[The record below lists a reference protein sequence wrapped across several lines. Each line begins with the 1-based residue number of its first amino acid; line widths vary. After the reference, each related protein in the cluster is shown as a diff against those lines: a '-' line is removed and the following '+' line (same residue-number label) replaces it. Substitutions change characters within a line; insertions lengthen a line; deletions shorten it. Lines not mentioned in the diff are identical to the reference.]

1 MYIYIY
7 ICKFVYFGI
16 KFFIFYTLFLN
27 DIKIGFFIKSL
38 ILEVDFIN
46 TKDEKIDKIVT
57 KIKLTKLIHGS
68 LSIPILLYK
77 IGKNIKNT
85 PWIKYI
91 YKLTSLN
98 VLEFFLRIKISSYF
112 LSKVRIYINNIGAKN
127 NSAIDVQLSLGISK
141 YLSVKLSI
149 VNNKNNIKLIIKLFL
164 ILNSKLNLFIP
175 IPITINIIPQEKLLN
190 ISPNN
195 KKYIKNARACMK
207 RGKALEILVHP
218 KTYKKIVSEEV
229 EKDISKK
236 EVQDNIR
243 RYLKSVLNRK
253 PDIYN
258 GYKSLDL
265 EKVENII
272 SYIASKV
279 KNLTIT
285 SLNKYLWYIDM
296 LSFNKRAVAITG
308 LTYQNQK
315 FGPTIVYKK
324 YDELSLLDDKYQRE
338 DIETENGNTTKII
351 SNNNFNLDKISSS
364 EKEIIDTIIKLLKN
378 KNVTDISEMSHRE
391 DGWKKTK
398 RFEQISFEY
407 AMNLKLI

>member
-1 MYIYIY
+1 MKVYCPYCKKEVEYKIEKRELKEFRGTQVNTFENVAICNECNQDLYVNKIEDENNERIYKIY
-7 ICKFVYFGI
+7 REKANIIKAEDIVKLREKYDISQRELTAILGFGKMTI
-16 KFFIFYTLFLN
+16 NRYERGGLPT
-27 DIKIGFFIKSL
+27 KSQS
-38 ILEVDFIN
+38 DY
-46 TKDEKIDKIVT
+46 
-57 KIKLTKLIHGS
+57 IKLLIENDDKF
-68 LSIPILLYK
+68 I
-77 IGKNIKNT
+77 
-85 PWIKYI
+85 
-91 YKLTSLN
+91 
-98 VLEFFLRIKISSYF
+98 E
-112 LSKVRIYINNIGAKN
+112 KVKEAYE
-127 NSAIDVQLSLGISK
+127 
-141 YLSVKLSI
+141 
-149 VNNKNNIKLIIKLFL
+149 KNNI
-164 ILNSKLNLFIP
+164 N
-175 IPITINIIPQEKLLN
+175 E
-190 ISPNN
+190 
-195 KKYIKNARACMK
+195 
-207 RGKALEILVHP
+207 

-296 LSFNKRAVAITG
+296 LSFNKRSVAITG

-324 YDELSLLDDKYQRE
+324 YDELSLLGDKYQRE

-351 SNNNFNLDKISSS
+351 SNENFNLDKINDS

-378 KNVTDISEMSHRE
+378 KKVTDISKMSHRE

-398 RFEQISFEY
+398 RLEKISFEY
-407 AMNLKLI
+407 AMNLNIIK

>member
-1 MYIYIY
+1 MKVYCPYCKKEVEYKIEQRELKEFRGIEVNTFENVAICNECNQDLYVNKIEDENNERIYKIY
-7 ICKFVYFGI
+7 REKANIIKAEDIVKLREKYDISQRELTAILGFGKMTI
-16 KFFIFYTLFLN
+16 NRYERGGLPT
-27 DIKIGFFIKSL
+27 KSQS
-38 ILEVDFIN
+38 DY
-46 TKDEKIDKIVT
+46 
-57 KIKLTKLIHGS
+57 IKLLIENEDKF
-68 LSIPILLYK
+68 I
-77 IGKNIKNT
+77 
-85 PWIKYI
+85 
-91 YKLTSLN
+91 
-98 VLEFFLRIKISSYF
+98 E
-112 LSKVRIYINNIGAKN
+112 KVNEAYENNI
-127 NSAIDVQLSLGISK
+127 
-141 YLSVKLSI
+141 
-149 VNNKNNIKLIIKLFL
+149 
-164 ILNSKLNLFIP
+164 
-175 IPITINIIPQEKLLN
+175 ITE
-190 ISPNN
+190 
-195 KKYIKNARACMK
+195 
-207 RGKALEILVHP
+207 
-218 KTYKKIVSEEV
+218 KTYKKIVSEGQE
-229 EKDISKK
+229 ENISKK
-236 EVQDNIR
+236 RVQENIR
-243 RYLKSVLNRK
+243 RYLKEVLNRK

-265 EKVENII
+265 EKVEDII

-351 SNNNFNLDKISSS
+351 SNDNFNLDKISSS

-378 KNVTDISEMSHRE
+378 KNVTDISEMSHKE

-407 AMNLKLI
+407 AMNLKLIK

>member
-1 MYIYIY
+1 MKVYCPYCKNEVEYKIEQRELKEFRGIEVNTFENVAICNECNQDLYVNKIEDENNERIYKIY
-7 ICKFVYFGI
+7 REKANIIKAEDIVKLREKYDISQRELTAILGFGKMTI
-16 KFFIFYTLFLN
+16 NRYERGGLPT
-27 DIKIGFFIKSL
+27 KSQS
-38 ILEVDFIN
+38 DY
-46 TKDEKIDKIVT
+46 
-57 KIKLTKLIHGS
+57 IKLLIENEDKF
-68 LSIPILLYK
+68 I
-77 IGKNIKNT
+77 
-85 PWIKYI
+85 
-91 YKLTSLN
+91 
-98 VLEFFLRIKISSYF
+98 E
-112 LSKVRIYINNIGAKN
+112 KVNEAYENNNI
-127 NSAIDVQLSLGISK
+127 
-141 YLSVKLSI
+141 
-149 VNNKNNIKLIIKLFL
+149 
-164 ILNSKLNLFIP
+164 
-175 IPITINIIPQEKLLN
+175 TE
-190 ISPNN
+190 
-195 KKYIKNARACMK
+195 
-207 RGKALEILVHP
+207 
-218 KTYKKIVSEEV
+218 KTYKKIVSEGQE
-229 EKDISKK
+229 ENISKK
-236 EVQDNIR
+236 RVQENIR
-243 RYLKSVLNRK
+243 RYLKEVLNRK

-351 SNNNFNLDKISSS
+351 SNENFNLDKINDS

-378 KNVTDISEMSHRE
+378 KKVTDISEMSHRE

-398 RFEQISFEY
+398 RLEKISFEY
-407 AMNLKLI
+407 AMNLNIIK

>member
-1 MYIYIY
+1 MKVYCPYCKKEVEYKIEKRELKEFRGIEVNTFENVAICNECNQDLYVNKIEDENNERIY
-7 ICKFVYFGI
+7 KVYREKANIIKAEDIVKLREKYDISQRELTAILGFGKMTI
-16 KFFIFYTLFLN
+16 NRYERGGIPT
-27 DIKIGFFIKSL
+27 KSQS
-38 ILEVDFIN
+38 DY
-46 TKDEKIDKIVT
+46 
-57 KIKLTKLIHGS
+57 IKLLIENDDKF
-68 LSIPILLYK
+68 I
-77 IGKNIKNT
+77 
-85 PWIKYI
+85 
-91 YKLTSLN
+91 
-98 VLEFFLRIKISSYF
+98 E
-112 LSKVRIYINNIGAKN
+112 KVKEAYE
-127 NSAIDVQLSLGISK
+127 
-141 YLSVKLSI
+141 
-149 VNNKNNIKLIIKLFL
+149 KNNI
-164 ILNSKLNLFIP
+164 N
-175 IPITINIIPQEKLLN
+175 E
-190 ISPNN
+190 
-195 KKYIKNARACMK
+195 
-207 RGKALEILVHP
+207 
-218 KTYKKIVSEEV
+218 KTYRKIVSEGQE
-229 EKDISKK
+229 ENISKK
-236 EVQDNIR
+236 RVQENIR
-243 RYLKSVLNRK
+243 RYLKEVLNRK

-351 SNNNFNLDKISSS
+351 SYENFNLDKINDS

-378 KNVTDISEMSHRE
+378 KKVTDISEMSHRE

-398 RFEQISFEY
+398 RLEKISFEY
-407 AMNLKLI
+407 AMNLNIIK

>member
-1 MYIYIY
+1 MRVYCPY
-7 ICKFVYFGI
+7 CK
-16 KFFIFYTLFLN
+16 K
-27 DIKIGFFIKSL
+27 
-38 ILEVDFIN
+38 EV
-46 TKDEKIDKIVT
+46 E
-57 KIKLTKLIHGS
+57 
-68 LSIPILLYK
+68 Y
-77 IGKNIKNT
+77 
-85 PWIKYI
+85 
-91 YKLTSLN
+91 
-98 VLEFFLRIKISSYF
+98 RIKKRELKEFRGIEVNTFENVAICNKCNQDLY
-112 LSKVRIYINNIGAKN
+112 VNEIEDENNERIYQIYREKANI
-127 NSAIDVQLSLGISK
+127 
-141 YLSVKLSI
+141 
-149 VNNKNNIKLIIKLFL
+149 IKPEDIIKLREKYDISQREL
-164 ILNSKLNLFIP
+164 TSILGFGKM
-175 IPITINIIPQEKLLN
+175 TINRYERGGLPTKSQSDYIKLLIENDDKFIEKVEEAYEKSN
-190 ISPNN
+190 IND
-195 KKYIKNARACMK
+195 
-207 RGKALEILVHP
+207 
-218 KTYKKIVSEEV
+218 KTYNKIISGEV

-296 LSFNKRAVAITG
+296 LSFNERTVAITG

-324 YDELSLLDDKYQRE
+324 YDELSLLDDKYTRE

-378 KNVTDISEMSHRE
+378 KNVTDISEISHRE

-398 RFEQISFEY
+398 RFEPISFEY
-407 AMNLKLI
+407 AMNLKLIK

>member
-1 MYIYIY
+1 MKVYCPY
-7 ICKFVYFGI
+7 CK
-16 KFFIFYTLFLN
+16 K
-27 DIKIGFFIKSL
+27 
-38 ILEVDFIN
+38 EV
-46 TKDEKIDKIVT
+46 E
-57 KIKLTKLIHGS
+57 
-68 LSIPILLYK
+68 YK
-77 IGKNIKNT
+77 IEKRDLKEFRGIEVNT
-85 PWIKYI
+85 FE
-91 YKLTSLN
+91 N
-98 VLEFFLRIKISSYF
+98 VAICNECNQDLYVNKIED
-112 LSKVRIYINNIGAKN
+112 VNNERIYQIYREKANI
-127 NSAIDVQLSLGISK
+127 
-141 YLSVKLSI
+141 
-149 VNNKNNIKLIIKLFL
+149 IKAEDIIKLRKKYDISQREL
-164 ILNSKLNLFIP
+164 TSILGFGKM
-175 IPITINIIPQEKLLN
+175 TINRYERGGLPTKSQSDYIKLLIENEDEFIEKVKEAYENNN
-190 ISPNN
+190 IT
-195 KKYIKNARACMK
+195 
-207 RGKALEILVHP
+207 E
-218 KTYKKIVSEEV
+218 KTYKKIVAEGQEEN
-229 EKDISKK
+229 IGKK
-236 EVQDNIR
+236 RVQENIR
-243 RYLKSVLNRK
+243 RYLKEVLNRK

-258 GYKSLDL
+258 GYKTLDL

-351 SNNNFNLDKISSS
+351 SNENFNLDKINDS

-378 KNVTDISEMSHRE
+378 KKVTDISEMSHRE

-407 AMNLKLI
+407 AMNLKLIK

>member
-1 MYIYIY
+1 MKVYCPYCKKEVEYKIEQRELKEFRGIEVNTFENVAICNECNQDLYVNKIEDENNERIYKIY
-7 ICKFVYFGI
+7 REKANII
-16 KFFIFYTLFLN
+16 KAE
-27 DIKIGFFIKSL
+27 DIVKLREKYDISQRELTAILGLGKMTINRYERGGLPTKSQS
-38 ILEVDFIN
+38 DY
-46 TKDEKIDKIVT
+46 
-57 KIKLTKLIHGS
+57 IKLLIENEDKF
-68 LSIPILLYK
+68 I
-77 IGKNIKNT
+77 
-85 PWIKYI
+85 
-91 YKLTSLN
+91 
-98 VLEFFLRIKISSYF
+98 E
-112 LSKVRIYINNIGAKN
+112 KVNEAYENNNI
-127 NSAIDVQLSLGISK
+127 
-141 YLSVKLSI
+141 
-149 VNNKNNIKLIIKLFL
+149 
-164 ILNSKLNLFIP
+164 
-175 IPITINIIPQEKLLN
+175 TE
-190 ISPNN
+190 
-195 KKYIKNARACMK
+195 
-207 RGKALEILVHP
+207 
-218 KTYKKIVSEEV
+218 KTYKKIVSEGQE
-229 EKDISKK
+229 ENISKK
-236 EVQDNIR
+236 RVQENIR
-243 RYLKSVLNRK
+243 RYLKEVLNRK

-351 SNNNFNLDKISSS
+351 SNENFNLDKINDS

-378 KNVTDISEMSHRE
+378 KKVTDISEMSHRE

-407 AMNLKLI
+407 AMNLKLIK

>member
-1 MYIYIY
+1 MRVYCPYCKKEVEYRIEKRDLKEFRGIEVNTFENVAICNECNQDLYVNKIEDENNERIYKIY
-7 ICKFVYFGI
+7 REKANII
-16 KFFIFYTLFLN
+16 KAE
-27 DIKIGFFIKSL
+27 DI
-38 ILEVDFIN
+38 
-46 TKDEKIDKIVT
+46 
-57 KIKLTKLIHGS
+57 IKLRE
-68 LSIPILLYK
+68 
-77 IGKNIKNT
+77 
-85 PWIKYI
+85 KYDI
-91 YKLTSLN
+91 SQRELTSILGFGKMTIN
-98 VLEFFLRIKISSYF
+98 RYERGGLPTKSQSDYIKLLIENDDKF
-112 LSKVRIYINNIGAKN
+112 IEKVKEAYE
-127 NSAIDVQLSLGISK
+127 
-141 YLSVKLSI
+141 
-149 VNNKNNIKLIIKLFL
+149 KNNI
-164 ILNSKLNLFIP
+164 N
-175 IPITINIIPQEKLLN
+175 E
-190 ISPNN
+190 
-195 KKYIKNARACMK
+195 
-207 RGKALEILVHP
+207 

-229 EKDISKK
+229 EKGISKK

-308 LTYQNQK
+308 LTYKNQK
-315 FGPTIVYKK
+315 FGTTIVYKK

-351 SNNNFNLDKISSS
+351 SNNNFNLDKISSN

-407 AMNLKLI
+407 AMNLKLIK

>member
-1 MYIYIY
+1 MRVYCPYCKKEVEYKIEKRELKEFRGIEVNTFENVAICNECNQDLYINEIEDENNERIY
-7 ICKFVYFGI
+7 QIYREKANII
-16 KFFIFYTLFLN
+16 KAE
-27 DIKIGFFIKSL
+27 DI
-38 ILEVDFIN
+38 
-46 TKDEKIDKIVT
+46 
-57 KIKLTKLIHGS
+57 IKLRE
-68 LSIPILLYK
+68 
-77 IGKNIKNT
+77 
-85 PWIKYI
+85 KYDI
-91 YKLTSLN
+91 SQRELTSILGFGKMTIN
-98 VLEFFLRIKISSYF
+98 RYERGGIPTKSQSDYIKLLIENDDKF
-112 LSKVRIYINNIGAKN
+112 IEKVKEAYE
-127 NSAIDVQLSLGISK
+127 
-141 YLSVKLSI
+141 
-149 VNNKNNIKLIIKLFL
+149 KNNI
-164 ILNSKLNLFIP
+164 N
-175 IPITINIIPQEKLLN
+175 E
-190 ISPNN
+190 
-195 KKYIKNARACMK
+195 
-207 RGKALEILVHP
+207 

-296 LSFNKRAVAITG
+296 LSFNKRAIAITG

-324 YDELSLLDDKYQRE
+324 YDEISLLDDKYKRE

-407 AMNLKLI
+407 AMNLKLIK

>member
-1 MYIYIY
+1 MKVYCPYCKKEVEYKIEQRELKEFRGIEVNTFENVAICDECNQDLYVNKIEDENNERIYKIY
-7 ICKFVYFGI
+7 REKANIIKAEDIVKLREKYDISQRELTAILGFGKMTI
-16 KFFIFYTLFLN
+16 NRYERGGLPT
-27 DIKIGFFIKSL
+27 KSQS
-38 ILEVDFIN
+38 DY
-46 TKDEKIDKIVT
+46 
-57 KIKLTKLIHGS
+57 IKLLIENEDKF
-68 LSIPILLYK
+68 I
-77 IGKNIKNT
+77 
-85 PWIKYI
+85 
-91 YKLTSLN
+91 
-98 VLEFFLRIKISSYF
+98 E
-112 LSKVRIYINNIGAKN
+112 KVNEAYDNNNI
-127 NSAIDVQLSLGISK
+127 
-141 YLSVKLSI
+141 
-149 VNNKNNIKLIIKLFL
+149 
-164 ILNSKLNLFIP
+164 
-175 IPITINIIPQEKLLN
+175 TE
-190 ISPNN
+190 
-195 KKYIKNARACMK
+195 
-207 RGKALEILVHP
+207 
-218 KTYKKIVSEEV
+218 KTYKKIVSEGQE
-229 EKDISKK
+229 ENISKK
-236 EVQDNIR
+236 RVQENIR
-243 RYLKSVLNRK
+243 RYLKEVLNRK

-351 SNNNFNLDKISSS
+351 SNDNFNLDKISSS

-378 KNVTDISEMSHRE
+378 KNVTDISEMSHKE

-407 AMNLKLI
+407 AMNLKLIK

>member
-1 MYIYIY
+1 MKVYCPYCKKEVEYKIEKRELKEFRGIEVNTFENVAICNECNQDLYVNEIEDVNNERIYQIY
-7 ICKFVYFGI
+7 REKANII
-16 KFFIFYTLFLN
+16 KAE
-27 DIKIGFFIKSL
+27 DI
-38 ILEVDFIN
+38 
-46 TKDEKIDKIVT
+46 
-57 KIKLTKLIHGS
+57 IKLREK
-68 LSIPILLYK
+68 Y
-77 IGKNIKNT
+77 NISQRE
-85 PWIKYI
+85 
-91 YKLTSLN
+91 LTSILGFGKMTIN
-98 VLEFFLRIKISSYF
+98 RYERGGLPTKSQSDYIKLLIENDDKF
-112 LSKVRIYINNIGAKN
+112 IEKVKEAYE
-127 NSAIDVQLSLGISK
+127 
-141 YLSVKLSI
+141 
-149 VNNKNNIKLIIKLFL
+149 KNNI
-164 ILNSKLNLFIP
+164 N
-175 IPITINIIPQEKLLN
+175 E
-190 ISPNN
+190 
-195 KKYIKNARACMK
+195 
-207 RGKALEILVHP
+207 

-296 LSFNKRAVAITG
+296 LSFNERTVAITG

-324 YDELSLLDDKYQRE
+324 YDELSLLDDKYTRE

-378 KNVTDISEMSHRE
+378 KNVTDISEISHRE

-407 AMNLKLI
+407 AMNLKLIK

>member
-1 MYIYIY
+1 MRVYCPYCKKEVEYKIEKRDLKEFRGIEVNTFENVAICNECNQDLYVNEIEDENNERIYQIY
-7 ICKFVYFGI
+7 RERANII
-16 KFFIFYTLFLN
+16 KPE
-27 DIKIGFFIKSL
+27 DI
-38 ILEVDFIN
+38 
-46 TKDEKIDKIVT
+46 
-57 KIKLTKLIHGS
+57 IKLREKYDISQRELTAILGFGKMTINRYERGGLPTKSQSDYIKLLIENDDKF
-68 LSIPILLYK
+68 I
-77 IGKNIKNT
+77 
-85 PWIKYI
+85 
-91 YKLTSLN
+91 
-98 VLEFFLRIKISSYF
+98 E
-112 LSKVRIYINNIGAKN
+112 KVKEAYE
-127 NSAIDVQLSLGISK
+127 
-141 YLSVKLSI
+141 
-149 VNNKNNIKLIIKLFL
+149 KNNI
-164 ILNSKLNLFIP
+164 ND
-175 IPITINIIPQEKLLN
+175 
-190 ISPNN
+190 
-195 KKYIKNARACMK
+195 
-207 RGKALEILVHP
+207 
-218 KTYKKIVSEEV
+218 KTYNKIISEEV

-243 RYLKSVLNRK
+243 RYLRSVLNRK

-296 LSFNKRAVAITG
+296 LSFNERTVAITG

-324 YDELSLLDDKYQRE
+324 YDELSLLDDKYTRE

-351 SNNNFNLDKISSS
+351 SNNNFKLDKISSS
-364 EKEIIDTIIKLLKN
+364 EKEIIDTIIKLLKD
-378 KNVTDISEMSHRE
+378 KNVTDISEISHRE

-407 AMNLKLI
+407 AMNLKLIK

>member
-1 MYIYIY
+1 MKVYCPY
-7 ICKFVYFGI
+7 CKKEVEYKIEKRELKEFRGI
-16 KFFIFYTLFLN
+16 
-27 DIKIGFFIKSL
+27 
-38 ILEVDFIN
+38 EVDTFENVAICNECNQDLYVNKIEDENNERIYKIYREKANIIKAEDIVKLREKYDISQRELTAILGFGKMTIN
-46 TKDEKIDKIVT
+46 RYERGGLPTKSQSDY
-57 KIKLTKLIHGS
+57 IKLLIENEDRF
-68 LSIPILLYK
+68 I
-77 IGKNIKNT
+77 
-85 PWIKYI
+85 
-91 YKLTSLN
+91 
-98 VLEFFLRIKISSYF
+98 E
-112 LSKVRIYINNIGAKN
+112 KVNEAYENNNI
-127 NSAIDVQLSLGISK
+127 
-141 YLSVKLSI
+141 
-149 VNNKNNIKLIIKLFL
+149 
-164 ILNSKLNLFIP
+164 
-175 IPITINIIPQEKLLN
+175 TE
-190 ISPNN
+190 
-195 KKYIKNARACMK
+195 
-207 RGKALEILVHP
+207 
-218 KTYKKIVSEEV
+218 KTYKKIVSEGQE
-229 EKDISKK
+229 ENISKK
-236 EVQDNIR
+236 RVQENIR
-243 RYLKSVLNRK
+243 RYLKEVLNRK

-351 SNNNFNLDKISSS
+351 SNENFNLDKINDS

-378 KNVTDISEMSHRE
+378 KKVTDISEMSHRE

-398 RFEQISFEY
+398 RLEKISFEY
-407 AMNLKLI
+407 AMNLNIIK

>member
-1 MYIYIY
+1 MKVYCPYCKKEVEYNIEKRDLKEFRGIEVNTFENVA
-7 ICKFVYFGI
+7 IC
-16 KFFIFYTLFLN
+16 N
-27 DIKIGFFIKSL
+27 ECNQD
-38 ILEVDFIN
+38 
-46 TKDEKIDKIVT
+46 
-57 KIKLTKLIHGS
+57 
-68 LSIPILLYK
+68 LYVNE
-77 IGKNIKNT
+77 I
-85 PWIKYI
+85 
-91 YKLTSLN
+91 
-98 VLEFFLRIKISSYF
+98 E
-112 LSKVRIYINNIGAKN
+112 
-127 NSAIDVQLSLGISK
+127 D
-141 YLSVKLSI
+141 
-149 VNNKNNIKLIIKLFL
+149 VNNKRIYQIYREKANIIKADDIIKLREKYDISQREL
-164 ILNSKLNLFIP
+164 TSILGFGKM
-175 IPITINIIPQEKLLN
+175 TINRYERGGLPTKSQSDYIKLLIENDDKFIEKVKEAYEKNN
-190 ISPNN
+190 IN
-195 KKYIKNARACMK
+195 
-207 RGKALEILVHP
+207 E
-218 KTYKKIVSEEV
+218 KTYNKIISEEV
-229 EKDISKK
+229 EKDISRK

-351 SNNNFNLDKISSS
+351 SNDNFNLDKISSK
-364 EKEIIDTIIKLLKN
+364 EKEIIDTIIKLLEN

-407 AMNLKLI
+407 AMNLKLIK

>member
-1 MYIYIY
+1 MRVYCPYCKKEVEYRIEKRDLKEFRGIEVNTFENVAICNECNQDLYVNKIEDENNERIYKIY
-7 ICKFVYFGI
+7 REKANII
-16 KFFIFYTLFLN
+16 KAE
-27 DIKIGFFIKSL
+27 DI
-38 ILEVDFIN
+38 
-46 TKDEKIDKIVT
+46 
-57 KIKLTKLIHGS
+57 IKLRE
-68 LSIPILLYK
+68 
-77 IGKNIKNT
+77 
-85 PWIKYI
+85 KYDI
-91 YKLTSLN
+91 SQRELTSILGFGKMTIN
-98 VLEFFLRIKISSYF
+98 RYERGGLPTKSQSDYIKLLIENDDKF
-112 LSKVRIYINNIGAKN
+112 IEKVKEAYE
-127 NSAIDVQLSLGISK
+127 
-141 YLSVKLSI
+141 
-149 VNNKNNIKLIIKLFL
+149 KNNI
-164 ILNSKLNLFIP
+164 N
-175 IPITINIIPQEKLLN
+175 E
-190 ISPNN
+190 
-195 KKYIKNARACMK
+195 
-207 RGKALEILVHP
+207 

-324 YDELSLLDDKYQRE
+324 YDELSLLDDKYTRE

-351 SNNNFNLDKISSS
+351 SNNNFNLDRISSS

-378 KNVTDISEMSHRE
+378 KNVTDISEISHRE

-407 AMNLKLI
+407 AMNLNIIK